1 MKKQIALISEQPLPV
16 IYGIWQQKPDFVSFL
31 VTEGYKGVV
40 ENIVSVAE
48 QNHKFKYDVVHV
60 DPYDKEKMKHY
71 FSNLDDKSNW
81 SVNVTGGTKIMS
93 ILATMYG
100 SQLKAEIFYVKPSEH
115 KEEIIYPFS
124 SGESQTIEFKLNIEQ
139 YLKAHGK
146 NIHSFNSEIDLINK
160 RFPLTNFI
168 ANNNWVIKFL
178 EEMRATWHDK
188 GIRRGDVF
196 FKEHKHHF
204 MRMTF
209 IKPKKTKLKK
219 GLKDIQIEYG
229 LVSHPAEIII
239 KQDTYISGAW
249 LEDYI
254 YFCIKNDADDSLL
267 NVEIESKNKKG
278 LNEIDVMAI
287 KNNRLHIISCKTGKK
302 LQNASQ
308 YELIHYK
315 NIAGGIYA
323 KPYLISISTPG
334 PMILERI
341 ADYKIKTVFGKNI
354 KNFQL

>member
-16 IYGIWQQKPDFVSFL
+16 IYGIWQEKPDFVSFL
-31 VTEGYKGVV
+31 VTKGYEEIV
-40 ENIVSVAE
+40 ENIVSVAKQK
-48 QNHKFKYDVVHV
+48 QNFDYDVINV
-60 DPYDKEKMKHY
+60 DPYDKKKMKDY